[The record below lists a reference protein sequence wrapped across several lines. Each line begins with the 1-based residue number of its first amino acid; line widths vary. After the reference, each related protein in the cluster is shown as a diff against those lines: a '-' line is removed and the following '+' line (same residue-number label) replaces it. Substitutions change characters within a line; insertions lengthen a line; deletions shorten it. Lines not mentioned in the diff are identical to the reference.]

1 MPIDPIFHLVPADLE
16 RLGNQVIKWLGEV
29 FPFSEWTFCPISDH
43 VDGLPPAKLSER
55 QRQRASQALSECK
68 GFWDRIGQQVLIPIR
83 DLSALPNHPITQSP
97 NHPITQSL
105 NHQITKS
112 LNHQII
118 LGTLVLFKVDN
129 SIGPEEAER
138 WLPVLQSWVENKLK
152 VLRLESS
159 FSRSGKIPPYVCLT
173 LETIFKKEEPSTS
186 LLHLIQKTSA
196 NSNYRDHKSVIDLC
210 SIIWRHSDPEW
221 LGGNPGD
228 FWILLPGVGED
239 KLSFG
244 LKHLISKARTVKMLI
259 SKAYGHHISEP
270 FDIRH
275 MEEDIYGLERL
286 AEELGTAI
294 VCTDDLNAL
303 ENSLGLEELGLRLDQ
318 VKKVVNGSSKYA
330 VAYIKPV
337 PHDLKNV
344 LGQDGVFI
352 LGKKAN
358 AFLIRKLGRKS
369 GESDLVQWGNEV
381 QKLCTAAQGTPSTI
395 GIAAGSQPA
404 VGPSRTPVA
413 ALWAFMH
420 ADLLGNGSVV
430 IHDSLTWNVR
440 GDKILSWGDLPGAC
454 RNYRLGLKTEP
465 INANLLN
472 SLGVGLAEQGR
483 SKAAINAFSEAAR
496 TSPENFMAFYN
507 LGGVFFQ
514 KGDIRSAEK
523 ALKKA
528 CALKPGDIRL
538 AGRMAEVL
546 IELNRAKEALDVL
559 SPFVERHDQPISGA
573 ILRILGKAYMVLNQW
588 QKAKASWQQAI
599 KINHEDSE
607 AMALLALGYLE
618 ETHDWKTATKL
629 GRQAEALGIKSK
641 KIRAILCRLNKKLN
655 SLNDQ
660 K

>member
-1 MPIDPIFHLVPADLE
+1 MTDPMFHLVPADLE
-16 RLGNQVIKWLGEV
+16 RLGNQVIKWLGEI

-43 VDGLPPAKLSER
+43 VDGLPPAKLSDR

-83 DLSALPNHPITQSP
+83 DRSGTS
-97 NHPITQSL
+97 

-112 LNHQII
+112 PNHQITTKSPNHQII

-129 SIGPEEAER
+129 SIGPEEAEK

-159 FSRSGKIPPYVCLT
+159 FSRSGEIPKYVYLT
-173 LETIFKKEEPSTS
+173 LEAIFKKKEPSTS
-186 LLHLIQKTSA
+186 LLHLIQKPSA
-196 NSNYRDHKSVIDLC
+196 NSNYCDHKSVIDLC
-210 SIIWRHSDPEW
+210 SMLWRHSDPEW

-228 FWILLPGVGED
+228 FWILLPGVDKD

-244 LKHLISKARTVKMLI
+244 LKQLISKARIEKMLI

-270 FDIRH
+270 FDIQH
-275 MEEDIYGLERL
+275 VEEDIYGLERL
-286 AEELGTAI
+286 AGELGTAI
-294 VCTDDLNAL
+294 FCIDDLKAL
-303 ENSLGLEELGLRLDQ
+303 EDSLGIEGLGLRLDQ
-318 VKKVVNGSSKYA
+318 AKKVVKGSSKYA
-330 VAYIKPV
+330 IAYVKPAHHV
-337 PHDLKNV
+337 LKDA
-344 LGQDGVFI
+344 LGQDGVFNSEE
-352 LGKKAN
+352 KDN
-358 AFLIRKLGRKS
+358 AFLIRKLGRKAQ
-369 GESDLVQWGNEV
+369 EPDLAQWGSEIR
-381 QKLCTAAQGTPSTI
+381 KLCTATHGTPSTI

-404 VGPSRTPVA
+404 VGPSQTPVA

-420 ADLLGNGSVV
+420 ADLLGNGSVA

-465 INANLLN
+465 LNANLLN
-472 SLGVGLAEQGR
+472 SLGVCLAEQGR
-483 SKAAINAFSEAAR
+483 TKAAINAFSRAAG
-496 TSPENFMAFYN
+496 TSPENFMALYN

-514 KGDIRSAEK
+514 KGDLRSAEK

-546 IELNRAKEALDVL
+546 IESNRAKEALDVL
-559 SPFVERHDQPISGA
+559 SPFVDRPDQPVSGA
-573 ILRILGKAYMVLNQW
+573 IFRILGKAYRVLNQW
-588 QKAKASWQQAI
+588 QEAKTSWQQAI

-607 AMALLALGYLE
+607 AMALLALGYLD
-618 ETHDWKTATKL
+618 ETHDWKTAAKL
-629 GRQAEALGIKSK
+629 GRQAEALGTKSK
-641 KIRAILCRLNKKLN
+641 KIRTILCELNKKLN
-655 SLNDQ
+655 SLDDR